1 MHTDQQLGS
10 VVQQFFQAVPH
21 CRILGMKP
29 EHASSE
35 GVVVSMPF
43 NEELEAN
50 PGSGIIHSGAI
61 TTLMDS
67 AFGIVACIS
76 LPDFETCPTIDLRI
90 DHLACPEPFKP
101 IRCFAEAYR
110 VTKTVVF
117 TRGVAYQDDREQP
130 FAHGVGT
137 FMRTGRTVSDM
148 AKELAK

>member
-1 MHTDQQLGS
+1 MNTDEQLVS
-10 VVQQFFQAVPH
+10 IVQQFFHAVPH

-35 GVVVSMPF
+35 NVIVSMPF

-67 AFGIVACIS
+67 AFGVAACIS

-90 DHLACPEPFKP
+90 DHLGFPDPFKP
-101 IRCFAEAYR
+101 VRCSAEAYR

-117 TRGVAYQDDREQP
+117 TRGVAYQDNLSEP

-137 FMRTGRTVSDM
+137 FMRSGRTLSQM
-148 AKELAK
+148 AKRLAK

>member
-1 MHTDQQLGS
+1 MNTDEQIVS
-10 VVQQFFQAVPH
+10 IVQQFFQAIPH
-21 CRILGMKP
+21 CRILKMEP

-35 GVVVSMPF
+35 GVVIKMPF

-67 AFGIVACIS
+67 AFGVAACVS
-76 LPDFETCPTIDLRI
+76 LPGFETCPTIDLRI
-90 DHLACPEPFKP
+90 DHLGFPAPFKP
-101 IRCFAEAYR
+101 VRCFAEAYR

-117 TRGVAYQDDREQP
+117 TRGVVYQDNRNDP

-137 FMRTGRTVSDM
+137 FMRSGRTLSQM
-148 AKELAK
+148 AKGLAK